1 MGFIFGGGGG
11 GGFTPMSSPTP
22 PPAPVYTPD
31 PALAAQ
37 RDAANARADVTAL
50 ALADRSSTATLGKY
64 MGTQGARALFTST
77 AAGYG
82 KTLGNANVGSG

>member
-1 MGFIFGGGGG
+1 MGFMFGGGGG
-11 GGFTPMSSPTP
+11 GGFTPQAQTP

-31 PALAAQ
+31 PALAAP
-37 RDAANARADVTAL
+37 RDAANARADVTSA
-50 ALADRSSTATLGKY
+50 ASAERSSTATLGKY

-82 KTLGNANVGSG
+82 KTLGNANMGTG